1 MRRNKDSVVREKKV
15 EFLRVVI
22 VVFAACFLLL
32 IYSPL
37 ELLFGN
43 QLEFNYNMYEL
54 LAYMVPVVIACCAI
68 LSVLLL
74 IVRKK
79 AGKVYGI
86 ALAVLTALL
95 LASYVQGSFFSGNLP
110 PLDGRTIR
118 WEEYADQRRISIAF
132 HTILI
137 AACVLLW
144 KQLGTGKFE
153 RLSAL
158 LSILL
163 VLMMGVSLLVNCFL
177 TGGFHRNKV
186 IVHSDSGLLDMA
198 DQQQNMVVFLMDAV
212 DGETFQEVMQAH
224 PEYEAFFKDFTYFS
238 NVTSGYPY
246 TSRSIPF
253 ILSGDWYENDE
264 PYEAYCKKAFEE
276 SPLFQELNRR
286 GYRMGMY
293 DPEFSFVTSLDGK
306 FENISSKSSLVY
318 PIRFVQMQLRM
329 AGYRY
334 FPFDLKKMCYMTPD
348 EIYLASV
355 KSNGEDQYYSMDNM
369 EFLERLQEKEVVYS
383 DTSSFRYIYI
393 RGAHEPFIYQ
403 AQSEDINDNSYES
416 SVELCAA
423 IADTYLKKLKDA
435 GVYDNTAI
443 IILADHGYADDNASF
458 GRQNPF
464 LLIKGVG
471 EKHAFTVSDIP
482 VSHADLQAVY
492 SNLLNGQESGKAF
505 PETDYAQGR
514 RFLFFEYEDEEH
526 MTEYRITG
534 HASDETE
541 MTATGKEYNYKG

>member
-1 MRRNKDSVVREKKV
+1 MVRENKI
-15 EFLRVVI
+15 EFLHVVI
-22 VVFAACFLLL
+22 VVFAVCFLLL
-32 IYSPL
+32 IYAPL

-54 LAYMVPVVIACCAI
+54 LAYMVPVVIGCCAI
-68 LSVLLL
+68 LSAVFL
-74 IVRKK
+74 ILRKK

-86 ALAVLTALL
+86 ALSVFTALL

-110 PLDGRTIR
+110 PLDGRSIR
-118 WEEYADQRRISIAF
+118 WEEYADQRWGSIALYA
-132 HTILI
+132 ILI
-137 AACVLLW
+137 AASVLAW
-144 KQLGTGKFE
+144 KKLGTGKFE
-153 RLSAL
+153 RLSAV
-158 LSILL
+158 LSIFL

-177 TGGFHRNKV
+177 TGGYHRNKV

-198 DQQQNMVVFLMDAV
+198 DQQQNLVVFLMDAV
-212 DGETFQEVMQAH
+212 DGETFQEIMEYH
-224 PEYEAFFKDFTYFS
+224 PEYEAVFKDFTYFS

-264 PYEAYCKKAFEE
+264 PYEAYCKQAFEE
-276 SPLFQELNRR
+276 SPLFQNLNRH

-318 PIRFVQMQLRM
+318 PFRFVQMQLRM

-334 FPFDLKKMCYMTPD
+334 FPFDLKKICYMTPD

-369 EFLERLQEKEVVYS
+369 EFLERLQKKEVVYS
-383 DTSSFRYIYI
+383 DTSCFRYIYV

-403 AQSEDINDNSYES
+403 AQSEYTNDNSYES
-416 SVELCAA
+416 SVELCVT
-423 IADTYLKKLKDA
+423 IADTYLQKLKDA

-471 EKHAFTVSDIP
+471 EKHAFAVSDIP

-492 SNLLNGQESGKAF
+492 SNLLNGQKAGEVF

-534 HASDETE
+534 HASDETKI
-541 MTATGKEYNYKG
+541 TATGKEYNYKG